1 MTELNRR
8 KSLLTPA
15 APTAWGM
22 IYGDIDKQQDVV
34 DKIQEKVEEA
44 TGEELTNRVIG
55 ETIVVVNEMLGE
67 VVETTQ
73 PRLQSGVNI
82 KTMKGRSILG
92 EGDIDP
98 LDEGDRML
106 LETIE
111 TKADKATTYTKVEVN
126 DLFANVY
133 KKTEVNDLI
142 ANIKFDTSDLAT
154 KQELQDLRNTD
165 IQTALTK
172 SDAAQ
177 NTANSAEQKITELR
191 TYVDTQI
198 GEINTITEDILSV

>member
-22 IYGDIDKQQDVV
+22 IYGDIDKQQDIV
-34 DKIQEKVEEA
+34 DRIHEKVEEA
-44 TGEELTNRVIG
+44 TGEELTNRVTN
-55 ETIVVVNEMLGE
+55 EVIVVVNEMLGE

-133 KKTEVNDLI
+133 KKTEVDDLI

-154 KQELQDLRNTD
+154 KQELQDLRNND